1 MANTNI
7 TIRIDDG
14 LKKRAEELFSDLGL
28 NMTTAINAFIKQAVR
43 EQGIPFT
50 ISRNVPNSD
59 TLAAV
64 EEIKKMKENP
74 DDYKGYDD
82 VDTMFKEI
90 LG

>member
-1 MANTNI
+1 
-7 TIRIDDG
+7 
-14 LKKRAEELFSDLGL
+14 
-28 NMTTAINAFIKQAVR
+28 MTTAINAFIKQAVR

-59 TLAAV
+59 TLAAM
-64 EEIKKMKENP
+64 EEVKKMKENP

>member
-64 EEIKKMKENP
+64 EERKKMKENP

>member
-14 LKKRAEELFSDLGL
+14 LKKKAEELFSDLGL

-59 TLAAV
+59 TLAAM
-64 EEIKKMKENP
+64 EEVKKMKENP

>member
-14 LKKRAEELFSDLGL
+14 LKKKAEELFTDLGL

-59 TLAAV
+59 TISAM
-64 EEIKKMKENP
+64 EEVKKMKENP